1 MTSLIFFP
9 GSQHENSSIATECT
23 KCYQTKGAAQ
33 IARELMPAGKGHLR
47 DGNGEA
53 SLGPYALQDHSHR
66 RPCCPPSVM
75 SIGVRA
81 GVRVPVGRSSTS
93 SMTADILRRIV
104 AVMEQHCHS
113 T

>member
-1 MTSLIFFP
+1 MAHFEKTLASQMSFEDKGRTCWPPKQIRMTSLIFFP

-53 SLGPYALQDHSHR
+53 SLGPDALQDHSHR

-75 SIGVRA
+75 SIGVC
-81 GVRVPVGRSSTS
+81 
-93 SMTADILRRIV
+93 
-104 AVMEQHCHS
+104 AV
-113 T
+113 